1 MFAVAATLNES
12 PLTLWV
18 FGGCGVLLFFWCFAV
33 TVQRRTRVIGALV
46 IGALAIGSLAIL
58 APRKSMKTDGGTEFS
73 LRLLPLEDENGT
85 KQPITKKQVNQ
96 AIGVL
101 EKRLKAMKVR
111 DAHVT
116 PQGDSGI
123 LVQIPGVTAETS
135 QPLKSLLKISGKL
148 ELREVHPRNDEA
160 NLNGKTLAARVEAG
174 NEIVPGYKAYTYQ
187 HKDADGNPRSVP
199 ILLNRRAALGGQ
211 DIELATPSPQ
221 QPGAVSISL
230 NDAGT
235 DKMIALTQNM
245 TPQRDRIAIVLDGV
259 VISAP
264 VVNQVPLGKNFIVE
278 GLREAGEV
286 QSLASALM
294 CPLEMPLVIE
304 DERTLPPPQNL

>member
-1 MFAVAATLNES
+1 M
-12 PLTLWV
+12 
-18 FGGCGVLLFFWCFAV
+18 
-33 TVQRRTRVIGALV
+33 
-46 IGALAIGSLAIL
+46 
-58 APRKSMKTDGGTEFS
+58 D
-73 LRLLPLEDENGT
+73 
-85 KQPITKKQVNQ
+85 
-96 AIGVL
+96 
-101 EKRLKAMKVR
+101 
-111 DAHVT
+111 
-116 PQGDSGI
+116 
-123 LVQIPGVTAETS
+123 
-135 QPLKSLLKISGKL
+135 
-148 ELREVHPRNDEA
+148 

-245 TPQRDRIAIVLDGV
+245 TPQRDRIAIVLDGL